1 MRMLTFSKRCAKD
14 ILRDPLNLAFGL
26 GFPIVLLVL
35 LSAMQKNIPNDMF
48 AIENLTPGVCVFGL
62 SFITLFSA
70 TLVAR
75 DRESALL
82 QRLYTTP
89 LTSVDF
95 IIGYM
100 LPLIPISLMQGAVSY
115 GLALCL
121 GLDFSINLILAV
133 LMIVPISILYI
144 SLGLLFGS
152 VLTVKQVGG
161 VCGGLL
167 TNLSAWLSGIWF
179 DISLIGGAFEK
190 VGKMLPFYHAVE
202 LERAILKGDF
212 SGSLSHLVI
221 VAIYAVMVL
230 IGASLLFLRQ
240 MKKQ

>member
-35 LSAMQKNIPNDMF
+35 LSAINENIPNDMF
-48 AIENLTPGVCVFGL
+48 SLEYLTPGISVFGL

-70 TLVAR
+70 TLVAK
-75 DRESALL
+75 DRESSFL

-89 LTSVDF
+89 MTSLDF

-100 LPLIPISLMQGAVSY
+100 LPLIPMAMAQGAVTY
-115 GLALCL
+115 ILAIAL
-121 GLDFSINLILAV
+121 GLEFGLNVVLAV
-133 LMIVPISILYI
+133 IMIAPISTFYI
-144 SLGLLFGS
+144 ALGLLFGS
-152 VLTVKQVGG
+152 ILNVKQVGG

-179 DISLIGGAFEK
+179 DVSLVGGVFEN
-190 VGKMLPFYHAVE
+190 VARALPFYHAVE
-202 LERAILKGDF
+202 LER
-212 SGSLSHLVI
+212 SLINGNLSTVASHLLV
-221 VAIYAVMVL
+221 VAIYTVLTTAGAV
-230 IGASLLFLRQ
+230 LLFLKQ
-240 MKKQ
+240 MSRK

>member
-1 MRMLTFSKRCAKD
+1 MRMLTFSKRCARD

-26 GFPIVLLVL
+26 GFPVVLLVL

-48 AIENLTPGVCVFGL
+48 AIEHLTPGVCVFGL
-62 SFITLFSA
+62 SFITLFAA

-95 IIGYM
+95 IVGYM

-121 GLDFSINLILAV
+121 GLDFGVNIILAV
-133 LMIVPISILYI
+133 LMIAPISILYI

-179 DISLIGGAFEK
+179 DISLVGGAFEK
-190 VGKMLPFYHAVE
+190 MGKMLPFYHAVE

-212 SGSLSHLVI
+212 SGSLAHLVI
-221 VAIYAVMVL
+221 VAIYAVIVTL
-230 IGASLLFLRQ
+230 GASLLFLRQ